1 MMFFRNITIWEG
13 GMKKEMPE
21 IVALGVYDGE
31 LVHKNRMQTPPRRV
45 HLYEIELILEDGGT
59 TYVDDQAYPIR
70 AGNVIIGKPGQMRH
84 TVLPFK
90 CLYLHLV
97 AEDGELAALLEALP
111 DVYTPADPLAIENSL
126 RMLITAY
133 TEPDL
138 DGGMRVAAELCAHLS
153 RLIRDARLTA
163 GVLRERGNQAH
174 IVERAIAY
182 MDANNYQNLT
192 LSDIADH
199 VHLSRIYFHNLF
211 VAATGRTPRR
221 YLLERRI
228 AHARQLLMTTDKSL
242 GQIAM
247 ECGFS
252 SQSYFNQVF
261 ARELGCSPKEY
272 KREMSLRY

>member
-1 MMFFRNITIWEG
+1 
-13 GMKKEMPE
+13 MKKAMPE
-21 IVALGVYDGE
+21 IVALGVYDGA
-31 LVHKNRMQTPPRRV
+31 LVHKNRIQTPPRRV

-59 TYVDDQAYPIR
+59 THIDGQAYPIL

-90 CLYLHLV
+90 CLYLHLML
-97 AEDGELAALLEALP
+97 EDEALSTLLDALP
-111 DVYTPADPLAIENSL
+111 DVYTPTAPGAIEDSL
-126 RMLITAY
+126 RTLIAAY
-133 TEPDL
+133 TAPDL

-163 GVLRERGNQAH
+163 GVPRERGNHAH

-182 MDANNYQNLT
+182 MDANDYQNLT
-192 LSDIADH
+192 LSDIAEH

-211 VAATGRTPRR
+211 VQATGRTPRR

-228 AHARQLLMTTDKSL
+228 AHARQLLMTTDKPL
-242 GQIAM
+242 GQIAI

-261 ARELGCSPKEY
+261 QKEIGCSPKEY

>member
-1 MMFFRNITIWEG
+1 
-13 GMKKEMPE
+13 MKKAMPE

-31 LVHKNRMQTPPRRV
+31 LVHKNRTQTPPRRV
-45 HLYEIELILEDGGT
+45 HLYEIELILEDGGM
-59 TYVDDQAYPIR
+59 TYVDGRDYPIR
-70 AGNVIIGKPGQMRH
+70 ARNVIIGKPGQMRH

-97 AEDGELAALLEALP
+97 VEDGALAALLDALP
-111 DVYTPADPLAIENSL
+111 DVYTPADPTAVEDSL
-126 RMLITAY
+126 RTLIAAY
-133 TEPDL
+133 TAPDL

-163 GVLRERGNQAH
+163 GVLRERGNHAQ
-174 IVERAIAY
+174 IIERAIAY
-182 MDANNYQNLT
+182 MDANDCQNLT

-228 AHARQLLMTTDKSL
+228 AHARQLLMTTDKTL
-242 GQIAM
+242 GQIAI

-261 ARELGCSPKEY
+261 QKELGCSPKEY

>member
-1 MMFFRNITIWEG
+1 
-13 GMKKEMPE
+13 MKRAMPE
-21 IVALGVYDGE
+21 IVALGIYDGE
-31 LVHKNRMQTPPRRV
+31 LVHKNRTQTPPRRV
-45 HLYEIELILEDGGT
+45 HLYEIEQILEDGGT
-59 TYVDDQAYPIR
+59 TYVDGQDYPIR
-70 AGNVIIGKPGQMRH
+70 GGNVIIGKPGQMRH
-84 TVLPFK
+84 TVLPFR

-97 AEDGELAALLEALP
+97 VEDETLAALLNALP
-111 DVYTPADPLAIENSL
+111 DVYTPADPTAIENSL
-126 RMLITAY
+126 RALIAAY
-133 TEPDL
+133 TAPDP

-163 GVLRERGNQAH
+163 GVLRDRGNHAH
-174 IVERAIAY
+174 TVERAIAY
-182 MDANNYQNLT
+182 MDAHDCQNLT
-192 LSDIADH
+192 LTDIAEH

-228 AHARQLLMTTDKSL
+228 AHARQLLMTTDKTL
-242 GQIAM
+242 GQIAI

-261 ARELGCSPKEY
+261 QKELGCSPKEY